1 MNTLE
6 KARRSNDSNQIPCG
20 DNVLKH
26 QSHRAG
32 HAHEEHKTH
41 APHCVTCVVITC
53 SDTRTSQTDTSG
65 QLMMRLLKECG
76 HELAGYHVV
85 KDDPAQIRSLIE
97 KAIEDDAVQAILV
110 NGGTG
115 ISKRDSTFEAID
127 GMLEKRLV
135 GFGEIFRYLTY
146 KDIGSPAIMT
156 RATAGVFRGRIVFST
171 PGSEGAVR
179 LAMESL
185 ILPELGHIVQQLNK

>member
-1 MNTLE
+1 M
-6 KARRSNDSNQIPCG
+6 
-20 DNVLKH
+20 VLKH
-26 QSHRAG
+26 QSHRSG
-32 HAHEEHKTH
+32 HAHEEHKAH

-53 SDTRTSQTDTSG
+53 SDTRTPQTDTSG
-65 QLMMRLLKECG
+65 QLMMRLLKEHG
-76 HELAGYHVV
+76 HDLAGYHVI
-85 KDDPAQIRSLIE
+85 KDDPAQIRSVIE
-97 KAIEDDAVQAILV
+97 EAAAHDAVQAILI

-115 ISKRDSTFEAID
+115 ISKRDSTFEAVD

-146 KDIGSPAIMT
+146 KDIGSSAIMT
-156 RATAGVFRGRIVFST
+156 RATAGVFRGRIIFST

-185 ILPELGHIVQQLNK
+185 ILPELGHIIQQLNK

>member
-1 MNTLE
+1 M
-6 KARRSNDSNQIPCG
+6 
-20 DNVLKH
+20 VLKH
-26 QSHRAG
+26 QSHRSG
-32 HAHEEHKTH
+32 HAHEQHKAH

-65 QLMMRLLKECG
+65 QLMMRLLKEHG
-76 HELAGYHVV
+76 HDLAGYHVI
-85 KDDPAQIRSLIE
+85 KDDPAQIRSVIE
-97 KAIEDDAVQAILV
+97 EAAAHDAVQAILV

-115 ISKRDSTFEAID
+115 ISKRDSTFEAVD

-156 RATAGVFRGRIVFST
+156 RATAGIFRGRIIFST

-185 ILPELGHIVQQLNK
+185 ILPEIGHIIQQLKK

>member
-1 MNTLE
+1 M
-6 KARRSNDSNQIPCG
+6 
-20 DNVLKH
+20 VLKH
-26 QSHRAG
+26 QSHRSG
-32 HAHEEHKTH
+32 HAHEEHKAH

-65 QLMMRLLKECG
+65 QLMMRLLKEHG
-76 HELAGYHVV
+76 HDLAGYHVI
-85 KDDPAQIRSLIE
+85 KDDPAQIRSVIE
-97 KAIEDDAVQAILV
+97 EAAAHDAVQAILV

-115 ISKRDSTFEAID
+115 ISKRDSTFEAVD

-146 KDIGSPAIMT
+146 KDIGSSAIMT
-156 RATAGVFRGRIVFST
+156 RATAGIFRGRIIFST

-185 ILPELGHIVQQLNK
+185 ILPELGHIIQQLNK

>member
-1 MNTLE
+1 M
-6 KARRSNDSNQIPCG
+6 
-20 DNVLKH
+20 LKH
-26 QSHRAG
+26 QSHRSG
-32 HAHEEHKTH
+32 HAHEEHKAH

-65 QLMMRLLKECG
+65 QLMMRLLKEHG
-76 HELAGYHVV
+76 HDVAGYHVI
-85 KDDPAQIRSLIE
+85 KDDPAQIRRLIE
-97 KAIEDDAVQAILV
+97 EAAESDAVHAILV

-115 ISKRDSTFEAID
+115 ISKRDSTFEAVD

-179 LAMESL
+179 LAMEQL
-185 ILPELGHIVQQLNK
+185 ILPELGHIIQQLSK

>member
-1 MNTLE
+1 M
-6 KARRSNDSNQIPCG
+6 A
-20 DNVLKH
+20 LKH
-26 QSHRAG
+26 QSHRSG
-32 HAHEEHKTH
+32 HAHEQHKAH

-65 QLMMRLLKECG
+65 QLMMRLLKEHG
-76 HELAGYHVV
+76 HELAGYHVI
-85 KDDPAQIRSLIE
+85 KDDPAQIRSVIE
-97 KAIEDDAVQAILV
+97 EAAAHDAVQAILV

-115 ISKRDSTFEAID
+115 ISKRDSTFEAVD

-156 RATAGVFRGRIVFST
+156 RATAGIFRGRIIFST

-185 ILPELGHIVQQLNK
+185 ILPEIGHIIQQLNK

>member
-1 MNTLE
+1 M
-6 KARRSNDSNQIPCG
+6 
-20 DNVLKH
+20 VLKH
-26 QSHRAG
+26 QSHRSG
-32 HAHEEHKTH
+32 HAHEQHKAH

-65 QLMMRLLKECG
+65 QLMMRLLKEHG
-76 HELAGYHVV
+76 HELAGYHVI
-85 KDDPAQIRSLIE
+85 KDDPAQIRSVIE
-97 KAIEDDAVQAILV
+97 EAAAHDAVQAILV

-115 ISKRDSTFEAID
+115 ISKRDSTFEAVD

-156 RATAGVFRGRIVFST
+156 RATAGIFRGRIIFST

-185 ILPELGHIVQQLNK
+185 ILPEIGHIIQQLNK

>member
-1 MNTLE
+1 M
-6 KARRSNDSNQIPCG
+6 
-20 DNVLKH
+20 LKH
-26 QSHRAG
+26 PSHQSG
-32 HAHEEHKTH
+32 HAHEEHKAH
-41 APHCVTCVVITC
+41 AQQTVTCVVITC
-53 SDTRTSQTDTSG
+53 SDTRNAQTDTSG
-65 QLMMRLLKECG
+65 QLMMRLLKEHG
-76 HELAGYHVV
+76 HDVAGYQVI
-85 KDDPAQIRSLIE
+85 KDEPDHIQRVIE
-97 KAIEDDAVQAILV
+97 EATADKAVQAILV

-115 ISKRDSTFEAID
+115 ISSRDSTFEAVD

-185 ILPELGHIVQQLNK
+185 ILPELGHIVQQLTK